1 MPAQWIFFISLI
13 EGLLYWEVGSCFDWV
28 FTPVYQCSLCRWLW
42 EQLHSLLAAITIS
55 SSNTVQEKYWSTNL
69 IYCQAAKIITENIG
83 LIIPCSKYFGIVANN
98 LDSLKTLLGLR
109 RPILSVGS
117 LKRPGRHNDYLSNV
131 LLNQALQ
138 PRNLQEFRCPHLNS
152 VP

>member
-1 MPAQWIFFISLI
+1 MFIVLVI
-13 EGLLYWEVGSCFDWV
+13 VVVELD
-28 FTPVYQCSLCRWLW
+28 
-42 EQLHSLLAAITIS
+42 SLLTAITIS

-69 IYCQAAKIITENIG
+69 IYCQAAKIITKNIG

-152 VP
+152 VS